1 MHPVG
6 KPGIYNQG
14 YQSSVSAVNS
24 TGEVNR
30 SASIYFNKLVTEPYR
45 FSLSASI
52 LLKGFSGRVVLRKN

>member
-24 TGEVNR
+24 TGEGNR
-30 SASIYFNKLVTEPYR
+30 
-45 FSLSASI
+45 LSGQACD
-52 LLKGFSGRVVLRKN
+52 